1 MDTTPLQKNA
11 MRTQS
16 NVNSETLK
24 RKIEILDVLNEIYAE
39 ADEGIP
45 NRRNAREVRPV
56 PLGLPNATRITEWD
70 LRDLQ
75 EDTDNG
81 PLVHRS

>member
-11 MRTQS
+11 MKTQS

-24 RKIEILDVLNEIYAE
+24 RKIEILDVLNEIYG
-39 ADEGIP
+39 EGIP
-45 NRRNAREVRPV
+45 NRRNTRKVRLV
-56 PLGLPNATRITEWD
+56 SIRLPNALRGAKWD

-75 EDTDNG
+75 EDTNNRQV
-81 PLVHRS
+81 VHRP